1 MLSTNIR
8 IASPGP
14 QLAVESQHADTGPDL
29 QNPQSLPSPP
39 PEGHGTPD
47 TQTTRHPLNSP
58 DDDAG
63 GTHEQATT
71 TKEHTSKDALPE
83 LHRLR
88 PPPCPSA
95 GHAEKKKKVRKGPQV
110 ALRGPADFGRAA
122 KRLKYQGQRA
132 KKQQKHAAH
141 QPGPDA
147 DCRARSADDDDDD
160 DELWAAAEEDIPDE
174 LLNEEAWHQP
184 VPSESRPVDQVPAAP
199 ATEVEPPP
207 QHNEPVPSQGTVSR
221 VVKEELE
228 DPVASL
234 RTACSTPFVR
244 GTDTRVSLA
253 DLISAAGEV
262 HASN

>member
-71 TKEHTSKDALPE
+71 TKEHTSKVARPE
-83 LHRLR
+83 SHRSR
-88 PPPCPSA
+88 SPACPPA
-95 GHAEKKKKVRKGPQV
+95 AQAEKKKKVRRGPHV
-110 ALRGPADFGRAA
+110 ALSRTAV
-122 KRLKYQGQRA
+122 KRLKASRGRRAVKSQR
-132 KKQQKHAAH
+132 KHAAH
-141 QPGPDA
+141 HAGPDA
-147 DCRARSADDDDDD
+147 DCRARSANDDDDD

-184 VPSESRPVDQVPAAP
+184 VASESRPIDQVPAAP

-207 QHNEPVPSQGTVSR
+207 QHNEPVPSQGTVTR

-253 DLISAAGEV
+253 DLIAAAGEV